1 MTLEIYNSANLLEK
15 SEISAFM
22 EKISMV
28 LKKKGNILL
37 LPPDISRFS
46 SGAGMLSKM
55 LYKSEAGNRIKKI
68 IPATGTHSPM
78 TRQEKRTM
86 FGDIPDTLFAVH
98 DWKKDLCHAGTI
110 PEDFIREKTGICGY
124 TIPVWLNN
132 EVLSSEY
139 SSIVSIGQVVPH
151 EVAGMANHNKNIII
165 GTGGSEIINLSHY
178 LSAVYGM
185 ENIMGRSENPVRDLF
200 DYSENN
206 FLPDREIFYILTVC
220 GRGSETPEGGIDGP
234 EGRRSPVKGRGYGIK
249 GIFAGYGKECY
260 LKACKASEMENIFN
274 LGKKPAKIVV
284 SLDNNIKSMW
294 IGNKA
299 IYRSRLAAAD
309 GGELL
314 IVAPQVSMFGED
326 KTLDSMIRKYGYTGK
341 EAITKAVEA
350 NNDLKENLSAAAHLI
365 HGSSEGRFKI
375 TWCPGKIGKE
385 EVLKAGYDYTAPE
398 NLPDEYNPS
407 NLAEGFNNVK
417 GEEIYY
423 ISNPGQGLWR
433 G

>member
-132 EVLSSEY
+132 EVLSYEY
-139 SSIVSIGQVVPH
+139 
-151 EVAGMANHNKNIII
+151 
-165 GTGGSEIINLSHY
+165 
-178 LSAVYGM
+178 
-185 ENIMGRSENPVRDLF
+185 
-200 DYSENN
+200 
-206 FLPDREIFYILTVC
+206 
-220 GRGSETPEGGIDGP
+220 
-234 EGRRSPVKGRGYGIK
+234 
-249 GIFAGYGKECY
+249 
-260 LKACKASEMENIFN
+260 
-274 LGKKPAKIVV
+274 
-284 SLDNNIKSMW
+284 
-294 IGNKA
+294 
-299 IYRSRLAAAD
+299 
-309 GGELL
+309 
-314 IVAPQVSMFGED
+314 
-326 KTLDSMIRKYGYTGK
+326 
-341 EAITKAVEA
+341 
-350 NNDLKENLSAAAHLI
+350 
-365 HGSSEGRFKI
+365 
-375 TWCPGKIGKE
+375 
-385 EVLKAGYDYTAPE
+385 
-398 NLPDEYNPS
+398 
-407 NLAEGFNNVK
+407 
-417 GEEIYY
+417 
-423 ISNPGQGLWR
+423 
-433 G
+433 

>member
-1 MTLEIYNSANLLEK
+1 
-15 SEISAFM
+15 
-22 EKISMV
+22 
-28 LKKKGNILL
+28 
-37 LPPDISRFS
+37 
-46 SGAGMLSKM
+46 
-55 LYKSEAGNRIKKI
+55 
-68 IPATGTHSPM
+68 
-78 TRQEKRTM
+78 
-86 FGDIPDTLFAVH
+86 
-98 DWKKDLCHAGTI
+98 
-110 PEDFIREKTGICGY
+110 
-124 TIPVWLNN
+124 
-132 EVLSSEY
+132 
-139 SSIVSIGQVVPH
+139 
-151 EVAGMANHNKNIII
+151 
-165 GTGGSEIINLSHY
+165 
-178 LSAVYGM
+178 
-185 ENIMGRSENPVRDLF
+185 MGRSENPVRDLF

-220 GRGSETPEGGIDGP
+220 GRGSETPEGVIDGP

-326 KTLDSMIRKYGYTGK
+326 KTLDSIIRKYGYTGK

-375 TWCPGKIGKE
+375 TWCPGKIRKK